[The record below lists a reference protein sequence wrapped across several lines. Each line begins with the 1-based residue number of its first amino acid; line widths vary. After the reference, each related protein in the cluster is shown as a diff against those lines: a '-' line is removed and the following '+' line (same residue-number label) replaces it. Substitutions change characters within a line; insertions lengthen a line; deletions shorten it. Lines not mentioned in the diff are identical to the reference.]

1 MTRVLVVDDKEENV
15 YYLRALLGAHGYDV
29 DSARHG
35 AEALEKA
42 REQQPDLVISD
53 LLMPVM
59 DGYTLLRNWKSD
71 AALQHVPFVVY
82 TATYTDPEDEQLALK
97 LGADAFVLKP
107 TEPEEF
113 LARVRAA
120 QQNALRH
127 DTEPTPAPTEEEGL
141 LQEYSELLIR
151 KLEQRTLQLEEANRR
166 LQEDIAARE
175 RVERALRESE
185 ERFRQLAENIEDVF
199 WLGDLEARDLCY
211 VSAAYEVV
219 WGYPRTSLHTAER
232 HWLEAVHPEDR
243 ERVVDSLRRYAS
255 GEWDETYR
263 IVHPDGGVRWIR
275 SRSYP
280 VRDDRGRVYRV
291 AAVSRDVT
299 EYRRL
304 EEQFR
309 HAQKMEAVG
318 RFAGGVAH
326 DFNNLLSVVLSY
338 AGLLLAEL
346 PEGAPARQDIEEM
359 KRAGERGAAL
369 TRQLLAFSR
378 QQILAPKVLDLRQV
392 VRGMDTMLHRL
403 LGEDIGLSIIAAD
416 VKGKVFADPSQIE
429 QVVMNLAINARDAM
443 PRGGKLTIEVCD
455 VDLDASYATVRPDV
469 TPGPHVM
476 LAVTDT
482 GIGMDATVRERAFEP
497 FFTTKERGKGTGL
510 GLSTVFGIV
519 KQSQGHIDV
528 YSEPGLGT
536 TFKVYFPC
544 TGRVVETTPP
554 SSGPGRAV
562 TGTECVLLVE
572 DDDQVRELARAVL
585 QRNGYAVLS
594 AADGVEALEL
604 STRFPGDIQL
614 LLTDVVMPRMR
625 GPELARRL
633 RETRPETRVL
643 YVSGYTEN
651 SILHHGTLEPGV
663 SFLQK
668 PITPQALLR
677 KVRETLA
684 E

>member
-35 AEALEKA
+35 ADALEKA

-185 ERFRQLAENIEDVF
+185 ERFRQLAENIEDVV

-255 GEWDETYR
+255 GEWDETDR

-378 QQILAPKVLDLRQV
+378 QQILAPKVLDLRRV

-510 GLSTVFGIV
+510 G
-519 KQSQGHIDV
+519 
-528 YSEPGLGT
+528 
-536 TFKVYFPC
+536 
-544 TGRVVETTPP
+544 
-554 SSGPGRAV
+554 
-562 TGTECVLLVE
+562 
-572 DDDQVRELARAVL
+572 
-585 QRNGYAVLS
+585 
-594 AADGVEALEL
+594 
-604 STRFPGDIQL
+604 
-614 LLTDVVMPRMR
+614 
-625 GPELARRL
+625 
-633 RETRPETRVL
+633 
-643 YVSGYTEN
+643 
-651 SILHHGTLEPGV
+651 
-663 SFLQK
+663 
-668 PITPQALLR
+668 
-677 KVRETLA
+677 
-684 E
+684 